1 MCSAGLSAQPGEA
14 LPGCS
19 LRELE
24 APRLP
29 GCLFAEQHRAPT
41 RDTRS
46 SFTSFSRPSHSAC
59 VRVACARARTRVCMC
74 MRVRACACVRVL
86 GRFIRVQLS
95 VTPCAA
101 ARQAPL
107 SLGFSRQGYWSGLPC
122 PPLGHHPDPG
132 MEPPCT
138 SHRLHCRRALYD
150 QRRLGCGSLPNLRS
164 LSLHLQEKGI
174 PLKNP
179 AKGTSRLFLSFS
191 LSFFKHL

>member
-1 MCSAGLSAQPGEA
+1 MRSAGLSAQPGEA

-19 LRELE
+19 LRERELE

-41 RDTRS
+41 WDTRS

-59 VRVACARARTRVCMC
+59 PH
-74 MRVRACACVRVL
+74 VL

-122 PPLGHHPDPG
+122 PPPGDHPDPG

-138 SHRLHCRRALYD
+138 SHGLHCRRALSD
-150 QRRLGCGSLPNLRS
+150 QRRLGCGSLPDLRAVTFAASAREGDSSEEPSKGYQQTVS
-164 LSLHLQEKGI
+164 LRP
-174 PLKNP
+174 PL
-179 AKGTSRLFLSFS
+179 LF
-191 LSFFKHL
+191 